1 MFNEFIGDNK
11 YSLLYIV
18 VKEGY
23 RKVIR
28 LFMECGVNLVIR
40 YLMVIIIKREFIFI
54 YMYLCFM

>member
-1 MFNEFIGDNK
+1 MFNELIGDNK

-23 RKVIR
+23 RKVIW
-28 LFMECGVNLVIR
+28 LFMECGVNLGIR
-40 YLMVIIIKREFIFI
+40 YLMIIIKMEFIFI

>member
-40 YLMVIIIKREFIFI
+40 YLMVIIKREFIFI